1 VAAFFCD
8 SSAIV
13 KRYVNETGSNFVDGL
28 ADLKTSN
35 VILLA
40 RITRVEVAAAIA
52 KRLKGGSITNADAQ
66 NALAAFQHDLT
77 NNYFTVEITPA
88 LLSIAMS
95 LATKHALRGYD
106 AVQLAATLEA
116 NDERISN
123 GLLPLTLVS
132 ADTELNNTAQ
142 AEGLAVENPNN
153 YP

>member
-1 VAAFFCD
+1 MAGFFCD

-28 ADLKTSN
+28 TDLKSGN

-40 RITRVEVAAAIA
+40 RITRVEVTSAIA
-52 KRLKGGSITNADAQ
+52 RRLKNASLTTAAAQ

-77 NNYFTVEITPA
+77 NNYFTVEITPV
-88 LLSIAMS
+88 LLTSAMS

-106 AVQLAATLEA
+106 AVQLAAALET
-116 NDERISN
+116 NDERIAN
-123 GLLPLTLVS
+123 TLTPLTLLS
-132 ADTELNNTAQ
+132 ADTELNAAAQ
-142 AEGLAVENPNN
+142 AEGLNIENPNN

>member
-1 VAAFFCD
+1 MVGFFCD

-13 KRYVNETGSNFVDGL
+13 KRYVNETGSNFVDNLVAVNSG
-28 ADLKTSN
+28 N
-35 VILLA
+35 IILLA
-40 RITRVEVAAAIA
+40 RITRVEVASAIA
-52 KRLKGGSITNADAQ
+52 RRLKTGSLTTADAQ

-77 NNYFTVEITPA
+77 NNYFTVEITPV
-88 LLSIAMS
+88 LLSIAMN

-116 NDERISN
+116 NDERIAS

-132 ADTELNNTAQ
+132 ADTDLNTAAQ
-142 AEGLAVENPNN
+142 AEGLNVENPNN

>member
-1 VAAFFCD
+1 VAGFFCD

-13 KRYVNETGSNFVDGL
+13 KRYVSETGSNYVDNL
-28 ADLKTSN
+28 ADSKSGN
-35 VILLA
+35 IILLA

-52 KRLKGGSITNADAQ
+52 RRLKGGSISAAGAQ

-77 NNYFTVEITPA
+77 NNYYTVEVTPA
-88 LLSIAMS
+88 LLSVAVS

-116 NDERISN
+116 NDERVAN
-123 GLLPLTLVS
+123 GLAPLTLVS
-132 ADTELNNTAQ
+132 ADTELNDAAQ
-142 AEGLAVENPNN
+142 AEGLNAENPNN

>member
-1 VAAFFCD
+1 MAGFFCD

-28 ADLKTSN
+28 TDLKSGN

-40 RITRVEVAAAIA
+40 RITRVEVTSAIA
-52 KRLKGGSITNADAQ
+52 RRLKNASLTTAAAQ

-77 NNYFTVEITPA
+77 NNYFTVEITPV
-88 LLSIAMS
+88 LLSSAMS

-106 AVQLAATLEA
+106 AVQLAAALET
-116 NDERISN
+116 NDERIAN
-123 GLLPLTLVS
+123 TLTPLTLLS
-132 ADTELNNTAQ
+132 ADTELNAAAQ
-142 AEGLAVENPNN
+142 AEGLNIENPNN

>member
-1 VAAFFCD
+1 MAGFFCD

-28 ADLKTSN
+28 TDLKSGN
-35 VILLA
+35 VILLS
-40 RITRVEVAAAIA
+40 RITRVEVTSAIA
-52 KRLKGGSITNADAQ
+52 RRLKNASLTTADAQ

-88 LLSIAMS
+88 LLSSAIS

-106 AVQLAATLEA
+106 AVQLAAALEA
-116 NDERISN
+116 NDERIAN
-123 GLLPLTLVS
+123 ALTPLTLVS
-132 ADTELNNTAQ
+132 ADTELNTAAQ
-142 AEGLAVENPNN
+142 AEGLNVENPNN